1 MNAIAGSPT
10 GPAEILLI
18 GADRK
23 QIIEKRLQAT
33 GCHVMRSEDGSAAL
47 NLVRHHSFTVAVL
60 LTRGSLLNA
69 AETALN
75 LRDLNRSLEVIVLID
90 RPAKDSNR
98 YLRQLREHPI
108 DGTKIMTRRQL
119 QRYLHQD
126 ASLSGDAP
134 D

>member
-1 MNAIAGSPT
+1 MNAIAGLQT

-18 GADRK
+18 GIDRNN
-23 QIIEKRLQAT
+23 IIEKRLQTA
-33 GCHVMRSEDGSAAL
+33 GCSITLSEDGPAAL
-47 NLVRHHSFTVAVL
+47 NLVRHHSFDTAVL
-60 LTRGSLLNA
+60 LSKGSLLNA

-75 LRDLNRSLEVIVLID
+75 LRDLNRSLEVVVIID
-90 RPAKDSNR
+90 RRAKDSNR

-108 DGTKIMTRRQL
+108 DGTKIMTRREL

>member
-1 MNAIAGSPT
+1 MNAIAGLQT

-18 GADRK
+18 GTDRNK
-23 QIIEKRLQAT
+23 IIEKRLQTA
-33 GCHVMRSEDGSAAL
+33 GCSVTRSEDGTAAL
-47 NLVRHHSFTVAVL
+47 NLVRHHSFDTAVL
-60 LTRGSLLNA
+60 LSKGSLLNA

-75 LRDLNRSLEVIVLID
+75 LRDLNRSLEVVVIID
-90 RPAKDSNR
+90 RRAKDSNR

-119 QRYLHQD
+119 QRYLHE
-126 ASLSGDAP
+126 ASSFGDSP

>member
-1 MNAIAGSPT
+1 MNGIADSPT

-18 GADRK
+18 GADRN
-23 QIIEKRLQAT
+23 QIIEKRLQAA
-33 GCHVMRSEDGSAAL
+33 GCRVALSEDGPTAA
-47 NLVRHHSFTVAVL
+47 NFVRHQSFAVAVL
-60 LTRGSLLNA
+60 LSKGSLLNA

-119 QRYLHQD
+119 QRYLHG
-126 ASLSGDAP
+126 AGSFGDST